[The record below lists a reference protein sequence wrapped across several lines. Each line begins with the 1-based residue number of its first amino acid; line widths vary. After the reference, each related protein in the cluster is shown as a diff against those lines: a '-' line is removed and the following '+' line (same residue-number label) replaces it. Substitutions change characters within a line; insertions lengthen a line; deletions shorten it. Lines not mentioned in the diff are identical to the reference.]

1 MTKKHVPVPDVPV
14 FIKFLDRGFNLSVPA
29 DQEMYYRNAY
39 KGFMQRV
46 DEHKSKENGGYD
58 DIEAMGLTAIDCM
71 VALQRIRE
79 QMDELMEAFQERV
92 TKLDLVIA
100 EAIEH

>member
-1 MTKKHVPVPDVPV
+1 MTKKHISVPDVPV
-14 FIKFLDRGFNLSVPA
+14 LLKFLDRGFNLSVPA

-46 DEHKSKENGGYD
+46 DEHKSKEKGGYD

-79 QMDELMEAFQERV
+79 QMDELMEAFQERI
-92 TKLDLVIA
+92 TKLDLAVA
-100 EAIEH
+100 DAIEN

>member
-1 MTKKHVPVPDVPV
+1 MTKKHIPIPDVPV
-14 FIKFLDRGFNLSVPA
+14 FVKFLDRGFNLSVPA
-29 DQEMYYRNAY
+29 DQEKYYRIAY

-46 DEHKSKENGGYD
+46 DEHKSKEKGGYD
-58 DIEAMGLTAIDCM
+58 DIEAMGLTAIECM

-92 TKLDLVIA
+92 SKLDTVVA
-100 EAIEH
+100 EAIES